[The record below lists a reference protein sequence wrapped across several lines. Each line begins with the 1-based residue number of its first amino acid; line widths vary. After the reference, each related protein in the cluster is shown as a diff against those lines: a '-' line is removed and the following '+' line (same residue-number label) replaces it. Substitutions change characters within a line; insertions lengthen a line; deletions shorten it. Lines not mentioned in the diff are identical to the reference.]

1 MIYIPTEYLPIPSSL
16 TNTRS
21 NHNQKFIQLFARTNY
36 YQNSFLPR
44 AIKDWNNLEIE
55 DLVNC
60 DIDSFKRYLYSSC

>member
-1 MIYIPTEYLPIPSSL
+1 MIHIPAEYLLVPSPL

-21 NHNQKFIQLFARTNY
+21 NHNQKLIQLFARTNC

-44 AIKDWNNLEIE
+44 TIKDWNNLEIE

-60 DIDSFKRYLYSSC
+60 DIDSFKFYLFSSC